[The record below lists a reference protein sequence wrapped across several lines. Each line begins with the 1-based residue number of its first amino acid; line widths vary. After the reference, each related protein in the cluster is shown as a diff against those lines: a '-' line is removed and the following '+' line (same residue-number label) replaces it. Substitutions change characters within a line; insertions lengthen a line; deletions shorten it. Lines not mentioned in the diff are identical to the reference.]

1 MSARSK
7 IVDTIVTKLKAIDGT
22 GVYKSDLSNNVSNI
36 LKFYDELSDF
46 PFVSV
51 ISGYENREYL
61 PGDFRWG
68 NLNISIKVYVQN
80 EYAQA
85 ELEKTLADIEY
96 VISENE
102 QLVYDGTNQTT
113 EILITS
119 IQTDEGVLNPIGVGE
134 INLVAKYQVM
144 SHNP

>member
-7 IVDTIVTKLKAIDGT
+7 IVDTIVTKLKVIDGT
-22 GVYKSDLSNNVSNI
+22 GVYKSDLSNNVTNI

-102 QLVYDGTNQTT
+102 QLVYDGANQTT